1 MSKHLEVWFQLCTP
15 HPPQLQKK
23 KMFDPN
29 FKLNK
34 LGNYRAGDMKQRRG
48 QVEVIPGET
57 QPRVD
62 PKPPCPYS
70 QVSIP
75 RGSVPSACGSSLC
88 SRRPTFTA
96 WLPQVTSAFRLSSP
110 LRGLSILPFAVSHPP
125 SPTHTNGIHSTQPH
139 HPRDKAACPHPPW
152 IPCTSLNSGNLMPR
166 SL

>member
-15 HPPQLQKK
+15 TPTQLQKK
-23 KMFDPN
+23 KFDPN

-48 QVEVIPGET
+48 QVEVVPGET

-62 PKPPCPYS
+62 PKPPCPSS

-88 SRRPTFTA
+88 SRRPSFTA

-110 LRGLSILPFAVSHPP
+110 LRGLSILPLQCLTLPHQHTQTEFIALSRTVHVTKLLALSHRGFPAP
-125 SPTHTNGIHSTQPH
+125 SSG
-139 HPRDKAACPHPPW
+139 
-152 IPCTSLNSGNLMPR
+152 SLP
-166 SL
+166 

>member
-15 HPPQLQKK
+15 HPPQLQK

-62 PKPPCPYS
+62 PKPPAHLPRS
-70 QVSIP
+70 QYLEAQFLVLVVLLFVLGGPPSLPGYHRSP
-75 RGSVPSACGSSLC
+75 RPFGSHLPSEDSLSSLLQC
-88 SRRPTFTA
+88 LTLPHQHTQMEFIALSRTIHVTKLLALMFRGFPAPPLTA
-96 WLPQVTSAFRLSSP
+96 GT
-110 LRGLSILPFAVSHPP
+110 
-125 SPTHTNGIHSTQPH
+125 
-139 HPRDKAACPHPPW
+139 
-152 IPCTSLNSGNLMPR
+152 
-166 SL
+166 

>member
-15 HPPQLQKK
+15 TPRNCNQKK
-23 KMFDPN
+23 KKFDPN

-62 PKPPCPYS
+62 PKPPCPSS

-75 RGSVPSACGSSLC
+75 RGSVHSACGSLC
-88 SRRPTFTA
+88 SRRPSFTA

-110 LRGLSILPFAVSHPP
+110 LRGLSILPLQCLTLPHQHTQMEFIALSCTVPVTKLFVLGHRGFPAP
-125 SPTHTNGIHSTQPH
+125 SLTTGT
-139 HPRDKAACPHPPW
+139 
-152 IPCTSLNSGNLMPR
+152 
-166 SL
+166 